1 MYLLAN
7 FEELDPTRSALL
19 RSGLELLAERG
30 YKGAIT
36 REIAQRAGVSEVTL
50 FRHYGS
56 KESLLREAV
65 HRLRPP
71 IEAVLPVPSADIEAD
86 LVQLV
91 ANYSRVLEAN
101 GGLLVRLLSELT
113 RHPELVEGGGLV
125 GLAGAMRAGFDF
137 MAGRQRAGLLRD
149 DEPPTQAMLA
159 LMGPVFARKIL
170 TGVMGLELPLDPQ
183 AHVRGFLEGRRKD
196 G

>member
-7 FEELDPTRSALL
+7 FEEADSTKFALL

-50 FRHYGS
+50 FRHFKS

-65 HRLRPP
+65 HKMRPP
-71 IEAVLPVPSADIEAD
+71 IEAVLPTPTADIEAD

-91 ANYSRVLEAN
+91 SNYSRVLEAN
-101 GGLLVRLLSELT
+101 QGLLVRLMSELM
-113 RHPELVEGGGLV
+113 RHPELLQGGGLT
-125 GLAGAMRAGFDF
+125 GLGSAMQAGFEF
-137 MAGRQRAGLLRD
+137 IAGRQRAGLLRS
-149 DEPPTQAMLA
+149 DESPVQAMLA

-170 TGVMGLELPLDPQ
+170 MGIAGLEFPLDPQ
-183 AHVRGFLEGRRKD
+183 AHVRGFLQGRRN